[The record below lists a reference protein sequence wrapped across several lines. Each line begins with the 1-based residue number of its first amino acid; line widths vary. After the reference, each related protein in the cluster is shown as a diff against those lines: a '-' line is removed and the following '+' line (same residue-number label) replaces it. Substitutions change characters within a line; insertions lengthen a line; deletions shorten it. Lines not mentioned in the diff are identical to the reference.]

1 MPKRLAWLLI
11 LVLLLSACGPA
22 TTEVTPTAT
31 KTPTTEAAAQA
42 TVPPTDTPAPPAD
55 TATPVPTTSG
65 ADTTPLVPSLTP
77 TQTAATEAPTD
88 VAAPTNTPK
97 PAAPPVPTGMMSPDF
112 GAQAFLW
119 WRSEVADRDLTL
131 MSNGGF
137 RWVKQWFA
145 WNDIEGAGKGQYD
158 WSIPDR
164 IVQQAELKR
173 KQNERLIHELSLIHI
188 SEPTRPY

>member
-1 MPKRLAWLLI
+1 
-11 LVLLLSACGPA
+11 
-22 TTEVTPTAT
+22 
-31 KTPTTEAAAQA
+31 
-42 TVPPTDTPAPPAD
+42 
-55 TATPVPTTSG
+55 
-65 ADTTPLVPSLTP
+65 
-77 TQTAATEAPTD
+77 
-88 VAAPTNTPK
+88 
-97 PAAPPVPTGMMSPDF
+97 MMSPDF

-173 KQNERLIHELSLIHI
+173 KQNERLIHERVHLECL
-188 SEPTRPY
+188 